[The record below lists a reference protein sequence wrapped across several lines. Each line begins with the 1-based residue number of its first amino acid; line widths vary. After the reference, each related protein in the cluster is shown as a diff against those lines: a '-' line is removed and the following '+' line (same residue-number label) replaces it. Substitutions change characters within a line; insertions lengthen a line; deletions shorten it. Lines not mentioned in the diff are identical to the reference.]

1 MSSLRNH
8 EDCQELPCPVCA
20 IMKTAR
26 SYHVQSAQSC
36 RLSGATMSSVRN
48 HEDCHELPCQVCA
61 IMKTARSYHVQ
72 SAQS

>member
-26 SYHVQSAQSC
+26 SYH
-36 RLSGATMSSVRN
+36 SSLRN
-48 HEDCHELPCQVCA
+48 HEDCQELPCPVCA
-61 IMKTARSYHVQ
+61 IMKTARSYHVK